1 MSEVARTQSP
11 IHIRHGSNIGQP
23 LTRRDGVLKVTG
35 AAKYAADQHPRGM
48 LHAVLAV
55 STIARG
61 RVAHLD
67 VAAAKAHPSVV
78 EVITPAT
85 RPPLAQDPDDKPNPL
100 TFRLDLLQND
110 RVRYAGQPIA
120 VVIAETLEAATEG
133 ASLLAPRYEVEPA
146 RVGLDAGES
155 FVPPFAGPGFPA
167 QAQRGDVEVQ
177 LAAAKRTITQTYETA
192 AQYHNPMEPHAVVAA
207 WEGDKLSIDTPSQ
220 GMAMAKAR
228 LAGLFGIAP
237 DNIHIR
243 SPFLGGGFG
252 SKGMISGPQ
261 ILGIIAARVV
271 GRPVKLVL
279 RREQMFGPVGHR
291 APTRQTLRLGTD
303 GDCALVALDHRTKT
317 MSSTFDDFF
326 EPASSVSQTLYASTA
341 VATSHEAVRA
351 DIGTPLFMRA
361 PGEAPG
367 SIALESAIDE
377 MAQACG
383 LDPLAFR
390 LKNYA
395 EIEPISGKPFSSKA
409 LRECYRQGAER
420 FGWASRPLAPR
431 QMRDRDGL
439 LVGWGVGTAT
449 FPAVMFAAQARAVLR
464 RDGSG
469 VMEIGA
475 HDMGQGAGTA
485 LAQIAADGL
494 GLDLDQLEFRSGT
507 SDLPD
512 GGIAGGSS
520 HTATAGVA
528 IHNAG
533 ADVISR
539 LADLATSDEHSPL
552 FGAGNAG
559 VVARGGRLFRR
570 DDESRSESYADILG
584 RAGLAQIEGR
594 AAAGN
599 PNILEAPHGQSD
611 YATHAHGAVF
621 AEVKVDPELGQI
633 RATRLVGAFAAGRI
647 INPRMVRSQYYGGM
661 IWGVSFALHEQAVVD
676 PRSGRPMNVNL
687 AEYHVPVNADVPSLE
702 AILVDEDDPHVNALG
717 IKGVGEIGITG
728 TAGAVANAVC
738 HATGIRVRKFP
749 ITLDRLIEP
758 RENQRSASP
767 E

>member
-1 MSEVARTQSP
+1 MPEIALSQTP
-11 IHIRHGSNIGQP
+11 IHIRHGSNIGRP

-35 AAKYAADQHPRGM
+35 AAKYAADQHPPG
-48 LHAVLAV
+48 LLYAVLV
-55 STIARG
+55 GSSIARG

-67 VAAAKAHPSVV
+67 VAAAKAHPGVV
-78 EVITPAT
+78 EVITPAN
-85 RPPLAQDPDDKPNPL
+85 RPALAQDPDEKANPL
-100 TFRLDLLQND
+100 VFRLDLLQND

-133 ASLLAPRYEVEPA
+133 ARLLTPRYEVEPA
-146 RVGLDAGES
+146 RVGLDASES
-155 FVPPFAGPGFPA
+155 FVPEAVGAGIPS
-167 QAQRGDVEVQ
+167 QAHHGDVEAE
-177 LAAAKRTITQTYETA
+177 LAAAKTTITRTYETA
-192 AQYHNPMEPHAVVAA
+192 EQFHNPMEPHAIVAQ
-207 WEGDKLSIDTPSQ
+207 WDGDALSIDTPSQ

-228 LAGLFGIAP
+228 LAELFGIAP
-237 DNIHIR
+237 DKVHIR

-261 ILGIIAARVV
+261 VLGAIAARVV

-279 RREQMFGPVGHR
+279 RRDQMFGPVGHR
-291 APTRQTLRLGTD
+291 AATRQTLRLGTD
-303 GDCALVALDHRTKT
+303 RGGALVALDHHTKT
-317 MSSTFDDFF
+317 MSSTYDDFF
-326 EPASSVSQTLYASTA
+326 ESASNVSQTLYASTA
-341 VATSHEAVRA
+341 IATSHEGVRA

-361 PGEAPG
+361 PGEASG

-377 MAQACG
+377 IAHACG
-383 LDPLAFR
+383 MDPLAFR
-390 LKNYA
+390 IKNYA
-395 EIEPISGKPFSSKA
+395 EVEPISGRPFSSKA
-409 LRECYRQGAER
+409 LHECYRQGAER
-420 FGWASRPLAPR
+420 FGWERRPLAPR

-449 FPAVMFAAQARAVLR
+449 FPAILFAAQAKAVLR

-475 HDMGQGAGTA
+475 HDMGQGAWTA

-494 GLDLDQLEFRSGT
+494 GLDLDHLEFRSGS

-520 HTATAGVA
+520 QTATAGMA

-533 ADVISR
+533 ADVIAR
-539 LADLATSDEHSPL
+539 LADLATSDERSPL

-559 VVARGGRLFRR
+559 VIARDGRLLRR
-570 DDESRSESYADILG
+570 DDASRSESYSDILD
-584 RAGLAQIEGR
+584 RAGLAQIEGHGSGGHPNPMDAH
-594 AAAGN
+594 AA
-599 PNILEAPHGQSD
+599 SD

-661 IWGVSFALHEQAVVD
+661 IWGVSFALHERAVMD
-676 PRSGRPMNVNL
+676 PRSGRPMNANL

-702 AILVDEDDPHVNALG
+702 AILVEEDDPHVNALG

-728 TAGAVANAVC
+728 TAGAVANAVW

-758 RENQRSASP
+758 Q
-767 E
+767 